1 MVKDSPLLRDILNRI
16 KWDDSL
22 SPEEFQITYTHRGVN
37 KDQLTINFTDI
48 SEIRSSW
55 IILSDNNHD
64 TPIPFHRI
72 ISVKNVVTGLAL
84 YKKERRLS
92 D

>member
-1 MVKDSPLLRDILNRI
+1 MVKSSPLLREILNRI

-22 SPEEFQITYTHRGVN
+22 SPEEFQITYTHRGV
-37 KDQLTINFTDI
+37 KGDQLTINFTEV

-55 IILSDNNHD
+55 IIVSDDNDD
-64 TPIPFHRI
+64 TAIPLHRI
-72 ISVKNVVTGLAL
+72 VRVKNFVTGVTL
-84 YKKERRLS
+84 YEKRGRLK